1 MRNIYILTL
10 SIFLACVS
18 VSKLYGQGPGGV
30 TPSAWYR
37 ADAQN
42 TVYSDAGITNATDND
57 NVQQWNEYLGA
68 VHNLTQTT
76 SGSRPVFSNATT
88 LVNFNPTVT
97 FNLDYLEYQPATGV
111 DIIDRTQGT
120 LYTAGYFN
128 VVGPAGIMGFDATMD
143 YPGLHTSN
151 NGLNNLLFYTGGPG
165 YQGVSSNSFTDN
177 NYFISGANWTNGA
190 GSTSA
195 YASSIVSLN
204 GVRSSYNTNEL
215 QNAVINNTSRD
226 IRVGRDSNWGGMN
239 GQVNEVIIFEN
250 ALSMVEM
257 DRVESYLAIKYGNTY
272 AQGGSDYVNAAGA
285 TVWTA
290 DATYN
295 QNIFGIARDDASELY
310 QKQSKSTNQN
320 QQLIIGAGNGLFNTN
335 AANTNTL
342 TNGQFLMVGDNGLE
356 QNLKTPLVYTAGV
369 NGETNFRFESVWKV
383 QNINNVGQVTIAWP
397 VGINNLYVVQSTD
410 DTFASGNTFTPMITV
425 VTINGVDYNTATV
438 TLTDGQYITLAGYAT
453 APGGVVGPDF
463 WVKSDDAGAIATAWK
478 DHSANADDIPAV
490 GTWSLSP
497 ADRIHNFHPYTTGYT
512 GSNYFYNDES
522 ALNPTNGLLSDVSH
536 SIFSAVRPTTAGQGR
551 IVGIDDTP
559 GYASEPAFSI
569 EGGQLRFYKF
579 SGGANADQFT
589 EEPFK
594 VGAIN
599 VVSGIGNN
607 PVAAGGTSTSAGGE
621 RVLGMNGV
629 YKTYPN
635 TDSGNRFHFNGQH
648 LRIGDGAWSAPGPFP
663 GDIMEV
669 IWYKRPLTATEQSR
683 VNSYL
688 AMKNGASLAE
698 NYLASNSNVV
708 WDISSNTGYNNHIFG
723 LARDNVSG
731 LHQKQATSTDVN
743 QKLVIGNGSS
753 FFDTNAA
760 NTNDLTDG
768 QFLLVGDNGLAQSL
782 TTPLAYTGGANG
794 DTNFRF
800 ESIWKVQNTNGVGQV
815 TVAWPVGVS
824 NLYMVQSTDDT
835 FATGDTFTP
844 MTTVVAINGVDY
856 NTATVTLADGE
867 YFTFAGYQYAPGGVT
882 SAAWYRADAV
892 NTLFS
897 DAGTTTVTDAASIQ
911 QWNEFNNK
919 PFPLSQANAT
929 YRPEFSNAT
938 TLVNFNPTVN
948 YDGTQKWLQYDPV
961 DSDGYIIDRSQGA
974 LFSAGNTTNPAVF
987 FGFGVSGAGNAVD
1000 DPGLYRFTADK
1011 FLFYPVIGEY
1021 DPVSTY
1027 TIDGP
1032 FIGGGTW
1039 ENGAGVSGNNYVDI
1053 TLDGYHE
1060 TYDTSISNVNLA
1072 NSRNTLMIGKADAGS
1087 QLTGQQ
1093 NEMIVFD
1100 NRLTDEEVN
1109 RVESYLAIKY
1119 GQTLSAEQ
1127 NRNYLSSTGTVV
1139 WDGIDAS
1146 YYNNVFGIARD
1157 NISAL
1162 HQKQSRSV
1170 NSNQK
1175 LIIGA
1180 GTSLFNTNAEN
1191 TNNLTD
1197 GQFLIVGDNG
1207 LTQGLKVPLAYTS
1220 GTNGETNFRFESIW
1234 KVQNSGAVGAVTVAW
1249 PKGVNNLYLV
1259 QSPDAVFDATD
1270 DFEPMTGTLNI
1281 NGVDYNTA
1289 TVTLGDGE
1297 YFTFAG
1303 FAYAPGGVAGQG
1315 FWVRSDMAGDIATAW
1330 KDHSVNADDI
1340 AAVGTWVLSPADRAH
1355 NFHPY
1360 TTDYS
1365 TSKNFHNPNTQLNP
1379 GGGTN
1384 LTSYYIFSAVR
1395 PTAYT
1400 TGRITGI
1407 GTNGG
1412 AGYGSN
1418 PSIAMLLS
1426 GGSGYPNFYEYEATV
1441 TSRNFSEPFVLNT
1454 PNLFSAGAENGP
1466 LGGGNAT
1473 YDGGRVRLG
1482 LNGRYQIYNAAST
1495 SNRFQFD
1502 GPNLRI
1508 GYSTYGTGAGVFSGD
1523 IMEVIWYDRH
1533 LEPFEEQKINS
1544 YLAVKNGTT
1553 LLTQNYLASNSLGYN
1568 NIVWDRTLNDG
1579 YNNNIFGIARDN
1591 ISALHQ
1597 KQSGSTNIGQK
1608 LVISTTGFADSN
1620 AANGMDLP
1628 NDLQYLL
1635 TGDNGLTQKLKV
1647 PLVYTGAN
1655 GVVSHRFETIW
1666 KVQNTNGVGN
1676 ITVAW
1681 PVEVENLYLVQSV
1694 DDSFDATD
1702 TFTAMDNT
1710 VTVNGTDYN
1719 TATVT
1724 LGDGEYFTFAGLLP
1738 DYCITGDCNPNTFLN
1753 TSDPNTIEYDNIVST
1768 FHSTLMRD
1776 ASTGALMVWGER
1788 MASNGTTNVLSPTEV
1803 NSTNYPG
1810 LTGDIL
1816 KFAAGSNYTSGPQIA
1831 VLTTDGLFAW
1841 GTQGYLIS
1849 SGLTSSSTFQPVS
1862 IGTYGV
1868 NGGTPKADGLPEGV
1882 APENVKMLFGTYQ
1895 TLALTTCSG
1904 EAWVLAQNA
1913 NQYGDGAASSTAN
1926 HQLWHRVHVDAVTTL
1941 DNVVAIRGNGY
1952 QTLMALTATG
1962 EVYTWGVNTILGD
1975 GSAMTSRPF
1984 ATQMTLPAG
1993 VTPKMIGATGTT
2005 TSTYYVLGTTGN
2017 IYSLGTNTNRELGN
2031 FNTTSSNVWVQVQ
2044 KSATAGDYLTDVV
2057 WISPQEH
2064 DRTYGSI
2071 NVLTT
2076 DGRLWAW
2083 GNNNG
2088 QMLGGSGAAINPTEM
2103 PGSIPATD
2111 PYDSGKL
2118 NWTDKVIAVET
2129 GGHTSMIVKD
2139 NIQKYG
2145 YVGHRTNGSMGDG
2158 TSTSGTENQYNFSD
2172 TPEINLCGAPVEQGY
2187 CTQPG
2192 ATGSPTEFTK
2202 TGISDREGA
2211 VGTWPGNVPN
2221 GFIAI
2226 QSADKGF
2233 VITRLTTAQ
2242 INALDAVEGMLVYD
2256 TDEECVKLYNGT
2268 VWKCLERSC
2277 NE

>member
-1 MRNIYILTL
+1 MRNLYILILVT
-10 SIFLACVS
+10 FLACIS
-18 VSKLYGQGPGGV
+18 IPKLHAQAPGGV
-30 TPSAWYR
+30 AAPDFWVKS
-37 ADAQN
+37 D
-42 TVYSDAGITNATDND
+42 DAGTIATAWKDHSANADDIPNVGGITLSPADR
-57 NVQQWNEYLGA
+57 
-68 VHNLTQTT
+68 VHNFYPYTT
-76 SGSRPVFSNATT
+76 
-88 LVNFNPTVT
+88 
-97 FNLDYLEYQPATGV
+97 
-111 DIIDRTQGT
+111 
-120 LYTAGYFN
+120 GYS
-128 VVGPAGIMGFDATMD
+128 A
-143 YPGLHTSN
+143 SK
-151 NGLNNLLFYTGGPG
+151 
-165 YQGVSSNSFTDN
+165 
-177 NYFISGANWTNGA
+177 YF
-190 GSTSA
+190 
-195 YASSIVSLN
+195 
-204 GVRSSYNTNEL
+204 YNTNSVL
-215 QNAVINNTSRD
+215 NTTNVYTDPSMRSSVSVFSAVRPTSANGTGRITGIDDDANASEPGISINSGMPHMYKYYGNGGAQANSNTMSAANAFTVNKSSIFSAIQDQALNSGNGERRLGLDGTYENFNLGTTTNTFNVLGQRLRIGHAGWESSGPFPGEIMEVVWYKRALTPNEQSR
-226 IRVGRDSNWGGMN
+226 
-239 GQVNEVIIFEN
+239 VN
-250 ALSMVEM
+250 
-257 DRVESYLAIKYGNTY
+257 SYLAVKN
-272 AQGGSDYVNAAGA
+272 GA
-285 TVWTA
+285 TLAENYLAANSSVVWDIT
-290 DATYN
+290 TNTGYN
-295 QNIFGIARDDASELY
+295 NNIFGIARDEASGLH
-310 QKQSKSTNQN
+310 QKQAASTDVNQK
-320 QQLIIGAGNGLFNTN
+320 LVIGNGSSLFDTN
-335 AANTNTL
+335 AANTNIL
-342 TNGQFLMVGDNGLE
+342 TDGQFLLVGDNGLE
-356 QNLKTPLVYTAGV
+356 QKLKTPLSYIAGS
-369 NGETNFRFESVWKV
+369 NGETNFRFEAVWKA
-383 QNINNVGQVTIAWP
+383 QNTNNVGQVTIAWP

-410 DTFASGNTFTPMITV
+410 ATFDASDTFTAMITV
-425 VTINGVDYNTATV
+425 VTINGVAYNTATV
-438 TLTDGQYITLAGYAT
+438 TL
-453 APGGVVGPDF
+453 
-463 WVKSDDAGAIATAWK
+463 
-478 DHSANADDIPAV
+478 
-490 GTWSLSP
+490 
-497 ADRIHNFHPYTTGYT
+497 
-512 GSNYFYNDES
+512 
-522 ALNPTNGLLSDVSH
+522 
-536 SIFSAVRPTTAGQGR
+536 
-551 IVGIDDTP
+551 
-559 GYASEPAFSI
+559 
-569 EGGQLRFYKF
+569 
-579 SGGANADQFT
+579 
-589 EEPFK
+589 
-594 VGAIN
+594 
-599 VVSGIGNN
+599 
-607 PVAAGGTSTSAGGE
+607 
-621 RVLGMNGV
+621 
-629 YKTYPN
+629 
-635 TDSGNRFHFNGQH
+635 
-648 LRIGDGAWSAPGPFP
+648 
-663 GDIMEV
+663 
-669 IWYKRPLTATEQSR
+669 
-683 VNSYL
+683 
-688 AMKNGASLAE
+688 
-698 NYLASNSNVV
+698 
-708 WDISSNTGYNNHIFG
+708 
-723 LARDNVSG
+723 DN
-731 LHQKQATSTDVN
+731 
-743 QKLVIGNGSS
+743 
-753 FFDTNAA
+753 
-760 NTNDLTDG
+760 
-768 QFLLVGDNGLAQSL
+768 
-782 TTPLAYTGGANG
+782 
-794 DTNFRF
+794 
-800 ESIWKVQNTNGVGQV
+800 
-815 TVAWPVGVS
+815 
-824 NLYMVQSTDDT
+824 
-835 FATGDTFTP
+835 
-844 MTTVVAINGVDY
+844 
-856 NTATVTLADGE
+856 
-867 YFTFAGYQYAPGGVT
+867 
-882 SAAWYRADAV
+882 
-892 NTLFS
+892 
-897 DAGTTTVTDAASIQ
+897 
-911 QWNEFNNK
+911 
-919 PFPLSQANAT
+919 
-929 YRPEFSNAT
+929 
-938 TLVNFNPTVN
+938 
-948 YDGTQKWLQYDPV
+948 
-961 DSDGYIIDRSQGA
+961 
-974 LFSAGNTTNPAVF
+974 
-987 FGFGVSGAGNAVD
+987 
-1000 DPGLYRFTADK
+1000 
-1011 FLFYPVIGEY
+1011 
-1021 DPVSTY
+1021 
-1027 TIDGP
+1027 
-1032 FIGGGTW
+1032 
-1039 ENGAGVSGNNYVDI
+1039 
-1053 TLDGYHE
+1053 
-1060 TYDTSISNVNLA
+1060 
-1072 NSRNTLMIGKADAGS
+1072 
-1087 QLTGQQ
+1087 
-1093 NEMIVFD
+1093 
-1100 NRLTDEEVN
+1100 
-1109 RVESYLAIKY
+1109 
-1119 GQTLSAEQ
+1119 
-1127 NRNYLSSTGTVV
+1127 
-1139 WDGIDAS
+1139 
-1146 YYNNVFGIARD
+1146 
-1157 NISAL
+1157 
-1162 HQKQSRSV
+1162 
-1170 NSNQK
+1170 
-1175 LIIGA
+1175 
-1180 GTSLFNTNAEN
+1180 
-1191 TNNLTD
+1191 
-1197 GQFLIVGDNG
+1197 
-1207 LTQGLKVPLAYTS
+1207 
-1220 GTNGETNFRFESIW
+1220 
-1234 KVQNSGAVGAVTVAW
+1234 
-1249 PKGVNNLYLV
+1249 
-1259 QSPDAVFDATD
+1259 
-1270 DFEPMTGTLNI
+1270 
-1281 NGVDYNTA
+1281 
-1289 TVTLGDGE
+1289 GE

-1330 KDHSVNADDI
+1330 EDHSVNADDI

-1379 GGGTN
+1379 GGGTK

-1395 PTAYT
+1395 PITYT

-1508 GYSTYGTGAGVFSGD
+1508 GYSTYGDGAGVFSGD

-1620 AANGMDLP
+1620 AANGTNLPNDQQYLMTGDNGLKQSLSEPLVYTAGSNGDANLRFEAVWKVQNTNNVGQVIIAWPAGVQNLYLVQSTDDIFDAMDTFTAMDNTVTINGVDYNTATVTLGDGDYFTFAGFAYAPGGVAGQGFWVRSDMAGDIATAWKDHSVNADDIAAVGTWVLSPADRAHNFHPYTTDYNTSKNFHNPNTQLNPGGGTNLTSYSIFSAVRPTAYTTGRITGIGTNGGAGYGSNPSIAMLLSGGSGYPNFYEYEATVTSTNFSKPFTLNTSSVFSVSATNGPLGGGTAAYAGGEVKLGLNGLYETSNASSTSNRFQFDGPNLRVGYSTYGTGAGVFSGDIMEVIWYKELLTPNEQSRVNTYLAVKNGVTSAENYLASNSDVVWDITLNNGYNNNIFGIARDNISALHQKQSGSVNVGQKLVISTTGFADSNAANGMDLS

-1776 ASTGALMVWGER
+1776 ALTGALMVWGEK
-1788 MASNGTTNVLSPTEV
+1788 MESNGTTNVLSPTEV
-1803 NSTNYPG
+1803 NGTNYPG

-1849 SGLTSSSTFQPVS
+1849 SGLTSSGTFQPVS

-1868 NGGTPKADGLPEGV
+1868 NSGTPKADGLPEGV

-1913 NQYGDGAASSTAN
+1913 NQYGDGTASSTAN
-1926 HQLWHRVHVDAVTTL
+1926 HQLWHRVHVDAATTL

-1975 GSAMTSRPF
+1975 GSAITSRPF

-1993 VTPKMIGATGTT
+1993 LTPKMIGATGTT

-2044 KSATAGDYLTDVV
+2044 KSATTGDYLTDVV

-2088 QMLGGSGAAINPTEM
+2088 QMLGGAGAAINPTEM
-2103 PGSIPATD
+2103 SGSIPATD

-2211 VGTWPGNVPN
+2211 VGAWPGNVPN
-2221 GFIAI
+2221 GFVAI
-2226 QSADKGF
+2226 QSTNKGF

-2242 INALDAVEGMLVYD
+2242 IDALDAVEGMLVYD

-2277 NE
+2277 ND